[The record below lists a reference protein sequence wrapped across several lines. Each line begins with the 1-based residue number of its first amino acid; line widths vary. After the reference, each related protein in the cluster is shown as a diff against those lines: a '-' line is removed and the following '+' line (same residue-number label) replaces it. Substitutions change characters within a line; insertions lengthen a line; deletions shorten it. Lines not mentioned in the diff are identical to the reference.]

1 MRRFPKVRRAA
12 VNQSGVGTETVVTGQ
27 GSGTITVLNY
37 ALTLGG
43 DGTIRFRSS
52 GGRELGAFDI
62 LASGGLV
69 CPDAV
74 KGWFDTDPGEDLEI
88 VTTGGVV
95 KGHLSYER
103 NA

>member
-1 MRRFPKVRRAA
+1 MRRFPKVRRAS
-12 VNQSGVGTETVVTGQ
+12 VNQGGVGTETVVNGQ
-27 GSGTITVLNY
+27 GNGVITVLNY

-43 DGTIRFRSS
+43 DGTLTFRSS

-62 LASGGLV
+62 LASGGIV
-69 CPDAV
+69 APDSL
-74 KGWFDTDPGEDLEI
+74 KGWFDTDPGEGLQI

-95 KGHLSYER
+95 RGHLSYER